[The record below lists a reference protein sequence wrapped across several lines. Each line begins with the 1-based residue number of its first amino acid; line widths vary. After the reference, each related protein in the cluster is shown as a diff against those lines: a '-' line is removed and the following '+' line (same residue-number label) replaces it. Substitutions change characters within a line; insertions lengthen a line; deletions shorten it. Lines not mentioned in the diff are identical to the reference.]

1 MTLKKLSFL
10 LLFFAQQASGQLHVQ
25 FHWGSEAIQ
34 LEKVYKLGTDSIH
47 FDELKM
53 YLSDFHFQKQNRQHH
68 ILGTHLIDMANNQS
82 LTLFTDFP
90 IKEYEK
96 ISFHFG
102 MDSSYHVSESV
113 IGDLDPL
120 KGMYWAWNSGY
131 IQFKCT
137 GNSTRI
143 PMEDQ
148 TFEYHLGGYRKPNET
163 MIPMSMEVHGDTLV
177 LDLKPFFEQAVQLK
191 EVQRIMIPG
200 AIAKSYCQFIALNFF
215 TK

>member
-1 MTLKKLSFL
+1 MNVKKLTFL
-10 LLFFAQQASGQLHVQ
+10 LIFFAQQASGQLHLQ
-25 FHWGSEAIQ
+25 FQWGSDIIQ
-34 LEKVYKLGTDSIH
+34 LEKVYKLGDDSIY

-53 YLSDFHFQKQNRQHH
+53 YVSDFHFQKQNRQHH
-68 ILGTHLIDMANNQS
+68 ILGTHLIDLADEQS

-90 IKEYEK
+90 VKGYETM
-96 ISFHFG
+96 SFQFG

-137 GNSTRI
+137 GKSTRI
-143 PMEDQ
+143 TLEDQ
-148 TFEYHLGGYRKPNET
+148 TFEYHLGGYRKPTET
-163 MIPMSMEVHGDTLV
+163 RLPMSMEIHGDTLV

-200 AIAKSYCQFIALNFF
+200 AIAKSYCQFIARNFY